1 MIAIVKTVFSGALL
15 LTLTACAGT
24 YHSYIDNLQL
34 AFAKADDVTLSLTEV
49 INAPSDLLSVKH
61 GDRAV
66 AAMALHSI
74 EAGQHKWIS
83 ADNALLVM
91 QQGRLVRTLGFS
103 NDLLYLT
110 NTIADP
116 LRNHDKISADSNWL
130 RLADWQAGEYGY
142 ALRSR
147 FEVIPGQTLEFFQQ
161 PLQTTLVVEHVQY
174 DNKSAYL
181 RFDGQWQNRFWFDTA
196 SGTLIKSE
204 QRLAPFWQPLSMT
217 YISRIARLL
226 PPVEAAP
233 AQGSHNAN

>member
-1 MIAIVKTVFSGALL
+1 MAFVKTVFSGALL

-34 AFAKADDVTLSLTEV
+34 AFAKSEDVQLSLTEV
-49 INAPSDLLSVKH
+49 LNAPSDLLYVKH
-61 GDRAV
+61 GERAV
-66 AAMALHSI
+66 AAMALYYI

-91 QQGRLVRTLGFS
+91 EQGRLVRTLGFS

-110 NTIADP
+110 NTTADP
-116 LRNHDKISADSNWL
+116 LRNSDKISADSSWL
-130 RLADWQAGEYGY
+130 RLADWQSGEYGY
-142 ALRSR
+142 GLRSR

-174 DNKSAYL
+174 ENKSAYL
-181 RFDGQWQNRFWFDTA
+181 RFDDSWQNRFWFDTA

-204 QRLAPFWQPLSMT
+204 QTLAPFWQPLTMT
-217 YISRIARLL
+217 YISRIARLI
-226 PPVEAAP
+226 PTVDAAA
-233 AQGSHNAN
+233 AQGSDDAK